1 MGHHLH
7 SWWNGLSVC
16 HQTPVLP
23 RGSPRSLTVLGDKK
37 GRSRWGTK
45 AGRDMRAPGKVS
57 SYRVGAG
64 GACFPPVLVAPPPS
78 ILIMKIFHPEL
89 LYQAYDKTGVCV
101 YVCVCVCLYVSS
113 FCIGKTQIFQ
123 ADVSAIFF
131 PQPEGKLQAIAT
143 CIPALS
149 QLGPLWW

>member
-45 AGRDMRAPGKVS
+45 AGRDTRAPGKVS

-78 ILIMKIFHPEL
+78 ISIMKIFHPEL

-101 YVCVCVCLYVSS
+101 YVCVCVCVCMFLLSALEKLRYSR
-113 FCIGKTQIFQ
+113 QICQ
-123 ADVSAIFF
+123 QFF
-131 PQPEGKLQAIAT
+131 F
-143 CIPALS
+143 LS
-149 QLGPLWW
+149 QRESSKP